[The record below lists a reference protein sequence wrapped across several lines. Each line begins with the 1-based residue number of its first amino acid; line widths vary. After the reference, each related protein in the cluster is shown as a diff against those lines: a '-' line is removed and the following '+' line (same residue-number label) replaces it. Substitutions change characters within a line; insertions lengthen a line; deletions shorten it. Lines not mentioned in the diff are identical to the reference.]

1 MTTTNEL
8 VDYIARLPLEEEN
21 GHIWDNDALFSELSS
36 LIDRARDINRSVVHT
51 PVFVANI
58 DHRYG
63 NTVSVHA
70 SVEGAKRFIYEWVV
84 ENWTLS
90 QGIPKDYEQAIA
102 EYFDLFGG
110 ESCSIYPTNVEA

>member
-21 GHIWDNDALFSELSS
+21 GHIWENDALFSELSS
-36 LIDRARDINRSVVHT
+36 LIDRAREIKRVAAHP
-51 PVFVANI
+51 PVFVASI

-63 NTVSVHA
+63 ETISVHTTI
-70 SVEGAKRFIYEWVV
+70 EGAKRSIHQWIVD
-84 ENWTLS
+84 NWTLS
-90 QGIPKDYEQAIA
+90 AGIPTDYDQAIA
-102 EYFDLFGG
+102 EYFDEFSG